1 VFIVLGEGNTDT
13 RRDQAVAEGALH
25 VLVRGL
31 LSEAL
36 ARDVS
41 EWEIGGD
48 RLPRLHRGHGFREK
62 VRLAIANHSRD
73 QSIEFMAIAI
83 DRDGPRNAR
92 RLRLLEDG
100 RSDAQD
106 QGHRL
111 ASKTAVG
118 VMIEMLEAWL
128 LADTGALAR
137 VLGTSGAR
145 PDPETIPEPKSTLS
159 ALIGNANIAVSDAYD
174 RLAEAADIRVISQ
187 RCSAFE
193 RFAHEVRHRATA
205 APA

>member
-36 ARDVS
+36 GRNVS
-41 EWEIGGD
+41 KWEIEGG

-73 QSIEFMAIAI
+73 ESVEFIAIAI
-83 DRDGPRNAR
+83 DRDGPQNTC

-100 RSDAQD
+100 RAEAERR
-106 QGHRL
+106 GHRL

-128 LADTGALAR
+128 LADTAALGH
-137 VLGTSGAR
+137 VLGTSGAT
-145 PDPETIPEPKSTLS
+145 PDPQTIPEPKSTLG
-159 ALIGNANIAVSDAYD
+159 ALIGEANITVSEAYD
-174 RLAEAADIRVISQ
+174 RLAEAADITVITK

-193 RFAHEVRHRATA
+193 RFAHEVRQRATA
-205 APA
+205 TPA